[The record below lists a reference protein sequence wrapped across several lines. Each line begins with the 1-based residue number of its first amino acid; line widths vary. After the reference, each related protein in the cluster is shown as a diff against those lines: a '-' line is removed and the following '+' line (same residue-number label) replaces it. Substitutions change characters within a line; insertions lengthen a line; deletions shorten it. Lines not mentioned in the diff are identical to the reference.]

1 MTQPFITYHLGTD
14 PSTRSLFGDDAHSA
28 ASTSWDGPFCPPNRK
43 AYRSRIAYLCMRILL
58 GHHALHIDL
67 SRESAVHR
75 DIADLVGVPEFGQ
88 KSIAEDVI
96 RGALAARHSS
106 GALYPAQGGM
116 PDAEDCPL
124 KRNMEWIIQ
133 TAQLSETEARVF
145 EMAVLIRA
153 FPALG
158 SLFGE
163 TEPRSAGDHYYLMA
177 SLFDLDPLLVKD
189 ALRRDSVL
197 MRCALVNFWH
207 HGLASFSSFLKAPHG
222 LTDNLEHHTEAPDT
236 LLRSFIVP
244 LQQASLGLHDFD
256 YMERHNQLAT
266 AWLSGALESSRLQHK
281 GGHMLVYG
289 APGLGK
295 TEWVRSL
302 LHQAGVNAMELA
314 VFAETG
320 VALTGVERLR
330 NLRMSM
336 YFMQHT
342 SRGVLVFDE
351 ADDVFGGR
359 HHEVEEK
366 GVDSATVARNHRAS
380 LSHTLETSRLP
391 VIWIMNEPDVLD
403 PAVVRRFDAVIQF
416 EPMPRNTRYALICAH
431 FGETSPQP
439 IADKE
444 LQSWA
449 HVEGFTPALIASL
462 ARMRER
468 AHQAGEVMDASILR
482 EWIQQRVKERGG
494 KSLRRKVVDDIP
506 WSPTMVNA
514 SMDLSDLME
523 GIQKHPHA
531 RVLLYGLPGTGK
543 TAYAKALALSLR
555 KPLMERRASD
565 LLSAFVGET
574 EVQIAAAFEHA
585 AKEEAVLFL
594 DEADSLLASK
604 ESASKNWEVTQVN
617 ELLVQLNDFPGVV
630 ILATNWLAHLDTA
643 LLRRM
648 DAKVEFLPLYPE
660 QSDALLRYLTLEL
673 GIPASS
679 DGPSITSEHR
689 ARLHRLHPLTPGD
702 FALVRRRIRFAPLIS
717 QDPINQVHEIVD
729 LLEDEMRHKS
739 LGKRPM
745 GFMHLTSVRDVNAT
759 ARTFQ
764 P

>member
-1 MTQPFITYHLGTD
+1 MTQPFIKYQLGTD
-14 PSTRSLFGDDAHSA
+14 QFTHSPFGDDDHSA
-28 ASTSWDGPFCPPNRK
+28 TPTSWDGPFCPPNRK
-43 AYRSRIAYLCMRILL
+43 AYRGRVAYLCMRILL
-58 GHHALHIDL
+58 GQHALHVEL
-67 SRESAVHR
+67 NRESLGRR
-75 DIADLVGVPEFGQ
+75 DIAELIGVPEFGQ
-88 KSIAEDVI
+88 KSITEDAI
-96 RGALAARHSS
+96 RNALNIRHAS
-106 GALYPAQGGM
+106 GALYPAQRGM
-116 PDAEDCPL
+116 PSAEDCPL
-124 KRNMEWIIQ
+124 KRNLEWIIE

-153 FPALG
+153 FPSLG
-158 SLFGE
+158 NLFSE
-163 TEPRSAGDHYYLMA
+163 TEPRSAGDHYYLLA

-197 MRCALVNFWH
+197 MRCALVNFWN
-207 HGLASFSSFLKAPHG
+207 HGLTSFNSFLKAPHG
-222 LTDNLEHHTEAPDT
+222 LTDNLEHHTAEPDS
-236 LLRSFIVP
+236 LLRSFILP
-244 LQQASLGLHDFD
+244 LQKATLGLHDFD
-256 YMERHNQLAT
+256 YMKRHNRLAM
-266 AWLSGALESSRLQHK
+266 AWLSGALESSRLQHQ

-295 TEWVRSL
+295 TEWVRAL

-320 VALTGVERLR
+320 VALTGVDRLR

-342 SRGVLVFDE
+342 PRGVLVFDE

-359 HHEVEEK
+359 HHEVEEN
-366 GVDSATVARNHRAS
+366 GNDSATVARNHRAS
-380 LSHTLETSRLP
+380 LNHTLETSGLP
-391 VIWIMNEPDVLD
+391 VIWIMNDPDVLD

-416 EPMPRNTRYALICAH
+416 EPMPRNNRYALICAH
-431 FGETSPQP
+431 FGETAAQP
-439 IADKE
+439 IPDKE

-462 ARMRER
+462 ARMQER
-468 AHQAGEVMDASILR
+468 AHQAGEVMDASTLR
-482 EWIQQRVKERGG
+482 EWIQQRVTERGG
-494 KSLRRKVVDDIP
+494 KSLRSTVPDDIP

-555 KPLMERRASD
+555 KPLMERKASD

-574 EVQIAAAFEHA
+574 EAQIAAAFQRA
-585 AKEEAVLFL
+585 VKEDAVLFL
-594 DEADSLLASK
+594 DEADSLLASR
-604 ESASKNWEVTQVN
+604 ESASKSWEVTQVN
-617 ELLVQLNDFPGVV
+617 ELLVQLSDFPGVV
-630 ILATNWLAHLDTA
+630 ILATNRIEHLDTA

-660 QSDALLRYLTLEL
+660 QTEELLRYLCKELQTSMEGGGPTLMQ
-673 GIPASS
+673 
-679 DGPSITSEHR
+679 EHLVR
-689 ARLHRLHPLTPGD
+689 CYRLHPLTPGD
-702 FALVRRRIRFAPLIS
+702 FAVVRRRLRFAPLTS
-717 QDPINQVHEIVD
+717 QDPAEMAHEIVD
-729 LLEDEMRHKS
+729 LLEKELRHKS
-739 LGKRPM
+739 QGTRPM
-745 GFMHLTSVRDVNAT
+745 GFLHQAHVRDVHTTPKILN
-759 ARTFQ
+759 